1 MFNVIRN
8 LYNSQQNS
16 IPFPTPFT
24 GKKQRPLVIVCL
36 GLIEQVANI
45 LARAQALGLLEQAN
59 STQYERASYHVL
71 PPAYLRPGQ
80 SFDTR
85 MLQRD
90 CLFKLVLILH
100 ILCIYF
106 LPQHVSINS
115 FIPLKDPSWRSFCGN
130 QMPHLLN
137 HPLHKAQVVKNRHH
151 TSEENND
158 WQRLQQERR
167 QRVRDCT
174 VCAQCV
180 VG

>member
-45 LARAQALGLLEQAN
+45 LARALALGLLEQAN

-106 LPQHVSINS
+106 LPQCVSINS
-115 FIPLKDPSWRSFCGN
+115 FIPPERSKLKVLLWKPNASPSES
-130 QMPHLLN
+130 PT
-137 HPLHKAQVVKNRHH
+137 AQGPGSK
-151 TSEENND
+151 E
-158 WQRLQQERR
+158 
-167 QRVRDCT
+167 
-174 VCAQCV
+174 
-180 VG
+180 